1 MWMDNAAHKAQK
13 RKHTKYDIY
22 KKVKTESSRNDYKE
36 ALNYYTKEARRSKE
50 KFERKLAENI
60 NNDSKSFFAYI
71 RTKSR
76 TKAKLAPLVN
86 KLGELSLDD
95 RSNANILNN
104 SFGSVFTKE
113 NIESMSKPR
122 KQFDERKGSKLTDTE
137 IEPPI
142 VEKKLR
148 NLKLNKAAG
157 MDGIHTNILK
167 ALSEEISLPLCMIFR
182 KSLNEG
188 VVPLDWR
195 AADVPVYTR
204 V

>member
-1 MWMDNAAHKAQK
+1 MWCTFSCILNKCRNKYVPKKTGRKKKKPMWMDNAAHKAQK

-50 KFERKLAENI
+50 KFERKLSENI

-104 SFGSVFTKE
+104 SFSSVFTKE

-137 IEPPI
+137 IEPP
-142 VEKKLR
+142 L
-148 NLKLNKAAG
+148 
-157 MDGIHTNILK
+157 
-167 ALSEEISLPLCMIFR
+167 
-182 KSLNEG
+182 
-188 VVPLDWR
+188 
-195 AADVPVYTR
+195 
-204 V
+204 